1 MSERKGPAPSEHIS
15 TAVLMLYLDGELG
28 EEEAGA
34 EAMTEAMV
42 TRHLH
47 ECWSCRERL
56 EWMNRGVF
64 TFLDYYRNVLVEALP
79 EAEARPGVL
88 AALREEA
95 LRPAETHPLRALWR
109 RAARAA
115 ADISVPAWV
124 TTAAS
129 LLLFIA
135 LPYLSVVQPARL
147 TAGEFLA
154 RICKRPATHVNVR
167 QAAAYR
173 RVRIRRGTQ
182 VFERTLQH
190 PHTRSAPA
198 TPPDRE
204 LLEALKIARVDWND
218 PLNPADFAAWHR
230 SVEHPRDVIRDSPA
244 SITLETTL
252 TGDSQLRAVSFTVN
266 REDWRPLSHHIEFR
280 GQPAIDVNE
289 LPLEPSEPVAAHRSS
304 PRVALPEA
312 GPKQDTSKPTTEQ
325 LDDAEVR
332 LREVLHDLHAD
343 QYAAPV
349 IRRGTG
355 EIALLAFAPSS
366 AQGAEIG
373 EAVRDIPFVSQRIV
387 TPASAGFSQQSA
399 APAQAAQEGGP
410 MAAQEGGPP
419 AAHTARAPLAES
431 LRRYCGGLNQANAY
445 LAALAESHSEALMA
459 ASALRSLAD
468 RYSEADWSL
477 LSPELRARL
486 GRLVDDYVTRLRRS
500 ARLYDA
506 LASPVLDAMLRETGT
521 RKSTHKEAAGP
532 HLSWRE
538 EPAAMAEQV
547 QRMQSFLT
555 QLFAEVPAER
565 PGGPRPASELL
576 TGCDRSR
583 MDLERL
589 LDATAGAAPPPE

>member
-15 TAVLMLYLDGELG
+15 TAMLMLYLDGELG
-28 EEEAGA
+28 EA
-34 EAMTEAMV
+34 EAMV

-64 TFLDYYRNVLVEALP
+64 TFLDYYRNVLVASLP
-79 EAEARPGVL
+79 ETEARPGVL

-115 ADISVPAWV
+115 ANISAPAWV

-154 RICKRPATHVNVR
+154 RICKRPAARVNVR

-190 PHTRSAPA
+190 PHARSAPA
-198 TPPDRE
+198 TPPDKE

-218 PLNPADFAAWHR
+218 PLNPVDFAAWHR
-230 SVEHPRDVIRDSPA
+230 SVAHPQDVVRDSPA

-252 TGDSQLRAVSFTVN
+252 TGDPQLRAVSFTVN

-289 LPLEPSEPVAAHRSS
+289 LPLEPSEPAVAHRSI
-304 PRVALPEA
+304 PRGALPEA
-312 GPKQDTSKPTTEQ
+312 GPKQDTSKPTSEQ

-349 IRRGTG
+349 IRRGAG

-366 AQGAEIG
+366 AQGTEIG

-399 APAQAAQEGGP
+399 APAQAVQEG
-410 MAAQEGGPP
+410 APP
-419 AAHTARAPLAES
+419 GAHTARAPLAES

-468 RYSEADWSL
+468 RYSDADWSR

-521 RKSTHKEAAGP
+521 RKSTHREAAGP

-547 QRMQSFLT
+547 QRMQSFLI

-565 PGGPRPASELL
+565 PGGPRPESELL

-583 MDLERL
+583 VDLERL